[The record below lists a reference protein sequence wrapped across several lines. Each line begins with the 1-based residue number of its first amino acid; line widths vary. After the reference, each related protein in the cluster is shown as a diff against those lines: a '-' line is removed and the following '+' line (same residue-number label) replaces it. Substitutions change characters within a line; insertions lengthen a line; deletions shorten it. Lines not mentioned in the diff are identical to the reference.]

1 MLDSPVGDTRNGRTD
16 SVKPHPPVRTCVAC
30 GVKKYKANLV
40 RVSIDSQG
48 VMNIGATNNQ
58 KGRGVYLCPSYQCW
72 NPDSYKNGLEKG
84 LRVTMSNEIKN
95 TLVNYLK
102 DNIDSP
108 LGEPI

>member
-58 KGRGVYLCPSYQCW
+58 KGRGVYLCLSYLCW
-72 NPDSYKNGLEKG
+72 NPDSYKIGLEKG
-84 LRVTMSNEIKN
+84 LRVTMSDEIKN
-95 TLVNYLK
+95 TLCNYHK

-108 LGEPI
+108 LGEAI